1 MFSIIYVLFIRKVCT
16 LFTVTLITY
25 SNDWFQRHT
34 EYLQGSLL
42 CQLAYCQCP
51 NKILYILKIF
61 HYLALDETFHA
72 CDCVG
77 RFQL

>member
-1 MFSIIYVLFIRKVCT
+1 MTGFSG
-16 LFTVTLITY
+16 
-25 SNDWFQRHT
+25 HT